1 MTRRRVVRGGNAFS
15 TAAASLQLPSPP
27 SALLD
32 AAAASWRARATPETA
47 AQLLRDGFVVLPNAF
62 PPAFTAAIRREM
74 HALHAS
80 QQLYPNATHVLLS
93 GADPAPTLLQK
104 HHILETELVLPEIRR
119 QVPTLEWFF
128 DSQLVFGAMRDAMP
142 SWLQLS
148 AYMIKLQLNEGG
160 GGCFPL
166 HFDSYGDDG
175 KCITAVLYLNDEWQ
189 PGDGGEIVLYPFPQR
204 ERVVV
209 RPGDGDLVLFSSQQM
224 LHRVL
229 PSRRPRYC
237 LTTWMYC
244 DKSPRTPDAEQARQR
259 YYDDATAAESVDE
272 SSTTYRQQVLRK
284 IVRSPTFRRHL
295 AKLYHRAEWRQSLD
309 ESHVHDDAFQR
320 FLATHD
326 REVALIE
333 AATTQMLTKFR
344 AKDPSGGSGGMTS
357 SVPGTSDDLLALF
370 AALHNDD
377 ARATDDAWLQ
387 RFPIEWF

>member
-1 MTRRRVVRGGNAFS
+1 MRQRHLAARRLATSCLFS
-15 TAAASLQLPSPP
+15 TAAPLPRPP
-27 SALLD
+27 AALLD
-32 AAAASWRARATPETA
+32 AAAASWRARVTPA
-47 AQLLRDGFVVLPNAF
+47 LASQLLRDGYAVVPNAF

-93 GADPAPTLLQK
+93 GDDPQPTLLQK

-128 DSQLVFGAMRDAMP
+128 DSQLVFAAMRAALP
-142 SWLQLS
+142 PWLQLS
-148 AYMIKLQLNEGG
+148 AHMIKLQLNE

-175 KCITAVLYLNDEWQ
+175 KCLTAVLYLNDAWQ

-204 ERVVV
+204 ARVVV

-229 PSRRPRYC
+229 PSRRARYC

-244 DKSPRTPDAEQARQR
+244 DKTPRAPALQRARQR
-259 YYDDATAAESVDE
+259 HYDDEREPEADGSYE
-272 SSTTYRQQVLRK
+272 QQVLRK

-295 AKLYHRAEWRQSLD
+295 AKLFHRDEWRQSLQ
-309 ESHVHDDAFQR
+309 ESHVANDAFRR

-333 AATTQMLTKFR
+333 AATTQMLHRFR
-344 AKDPSGGSGGMTS
+344 AKDPSATS
-357 SVPGTSDDLLALF
+357 SVPATSQELLDVFSATLRAD
-370 AALHNDD
+370 AADT
-377 ARATDDAWLQ
+377 RSAWLQ
-387 RFPIEWF
+387 RLPIEWF